1 MVLIKS
7 MNYSGE
13 IVIAKENDTEVD
25 FKSRVKVNEELE
37 IVDKKSDISTEVKI
51 LTEEYIKNHKKEYLD
66 LMNKALNKVNEIKD

>member
-1 MVLIKS
+1 MVVQDKKHI
-7 MNYSGE
+7 E
-13 IVIAKENDTEVD
+13 IVIAKENNPEVD

>member
-1 MVLIKS
+1 MVIQDKKHI
-7 MNYSGE
+7 E

-37 IVDKKSDISTEVKI
+37 IIDKKSDISTEVKI

-66 LMNKALNKVNEIKD
+66 LMNKALNKVNEIND

>member
-1 MVLIKS
+1 MIQDKKHI
-7 MNYSGE
+7 E

-66 LMNKALNKVNEIKD
+66 LMNKALNKVNEIRD

>member
-1 MVLIKS
+1 M
-7 MNYSGE
+7 
-13 IVIAKENDTEVD
+13 
-25 FKSRVKVNEELE
+25 NEELE

>member
-1 MVLIKS
+1 MVVQDKKHI
-7 MNYSGE
+7 E
-13 IVIAKENDTEVD
+13 IVIAKENNPEVD

-51 LTEEYIKNHKKEYLD
+51 LTEEYIKNHKNEYLD